1 MVLFGRIL
9 AMLTKFLWRVDLAR
23 IKRAS
28 CGSVVIGLRMRLLR
42 LRGMLLILIVL
53 GSLHDRNAT
62 HGSFV
67 FGRGVAASSVLAS
80 SRAKER
86 CRPWCGGRVTSEEG

>member
-23 IKRAS
+23 IQRTS

-42 LRGMLLILIVL
+42 RRGMLLILIVL

-67 FGRGVAASSVLAS
+67 FGRGVAASFVLATIVELRS
-80 SRAKER
+80 VVVHGVAV
-86 CRPWCGGRVTSEEG
+86 G